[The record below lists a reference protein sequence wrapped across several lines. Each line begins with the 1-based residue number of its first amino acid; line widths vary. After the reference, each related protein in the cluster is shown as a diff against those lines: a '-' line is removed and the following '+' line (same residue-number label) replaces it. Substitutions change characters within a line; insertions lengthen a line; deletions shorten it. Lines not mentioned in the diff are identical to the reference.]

1 MALLASLVHVN
12 DGRGPLGVGGK
23 WRVLVIIR
31 WLRPNSTA
39 STAMTTMHTATK
51 AGTQTGTL
59 MPPADTTTKAAP
71 PVRTGT
77 PKTGG
82 ARLKASDPIYGDIL
96 DFLIDEAALL
106 DDDRHVEWLDC
117 LTDDVVYKM
126 PVRKTVYRR
135 NGDGFDGR
143 NSHWD
148 DNRQSLG
155 LRVKR
160 SVDLPSAF
168 DRDPAPHIRR
178 MVTNLIVRKTET
190 PGEYAATSYM
200 LLLRNRFDAPTY
212 DILSA
217 KREDLIR
224 RGGDGTCKLARRLI
238 LVDQTAL
245 GAVFINVFM

>member
-23 WRVLVIIR
+23 WRVPVIIR
-31 WLRPNSTA
+31 WLRPNRKA

-190 PGEYAATSYM
+190 SGEYAAASYV

>member
-1 MALLASLVHVN
+1 MQLSSQPEQAADQAKQETN
-12 DGRGPLGVGGK
+12 
-23 WRVLVIIR
+23 
-31 WLRPNSTA
+31 
-39 STAMTTMHTATK
+39 TAMTTLDTGTK
-51 AGTQTGTL
+51 TGTQTGTL
-59 MPPADTTTKAAP
+59 MPPPNTASKTSAQ
-71 PVRTGT
+71 VRTGT
-77 PKTGG
+77 QEKTGG
-82 ARLKASDPIYGDIL
+82 ARLTASDPIYGGIL

-117 LTDDVVYKM
+117 LADDIVYQM

-155 LRVKR
+155 MRVKR
-160 SVDLPSAF
+160 SVDLASAF
-168 DRDPAPHIRR
+168 DRDPPPHIRR
-178 MVTNLIVRKTET
+178 MVTNLIVRKTDT
-190 PGEYAATSYM
+190 PGEYAAMSYM

-224 RGGDGTCKLARRLI
+224 RGSDGICKLARRLI
-238 LVDQTAL
+238 LLDQTAL

>member
-1 MALLASLVHVN
+1 
-12 DGRGPLGVGGK
+12 
-23 WRVLVIIR
+23 
-31 WLRPNSTA
+31 
-39 STAMTTMHTATK
+39 MTTVNTATK
-51 AGTQTGTL
+51 TVTQTGTL
-59 MPPADTTTKAAP
+59 MPPLDAAP
-71 PVRTGT
+71 NTGTQLRTGT
-77 PKTGG
+77 QGKTGG
-82 ARLKASDPIYGDIL
+82 ARLKASDPLYGDIL

-106 DDDRHVEWLDC
+106 DDDRHVEWLDS
-117 LTDDVVYKM
+117 LTDDIVYQM

-178 MVTNLIVRKTET
+178 MVTNLVVRNTDT
-190 PGEYAATSYM
+190 AGEYAATSSI